1 MIDEDILKRIIEE
14 KDGITPN
21 SIKMSMDID
30 TVYYGYTA
38 HLFCVVSEVKSPKV
52 LHGKFKQKI
61 TRAYFNQKKREYK
74 LEELGV

>member
-1 MIDEDILKRIIEE
+1 MNYITSKTHKDILKRIIEE

-38 HLFCVVSEVKSPKV
+38 HL
-52 LHGKFKQKI
+52 HGKFKQKI
-61 TRAYFNQKKREYK
+61 SRAYFNQKKREYK